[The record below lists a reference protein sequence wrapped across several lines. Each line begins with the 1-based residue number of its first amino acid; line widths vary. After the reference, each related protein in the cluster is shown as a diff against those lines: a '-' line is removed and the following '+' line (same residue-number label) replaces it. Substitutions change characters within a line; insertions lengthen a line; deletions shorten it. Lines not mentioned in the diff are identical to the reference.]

1 MLLRYGDYHRL
12 PHHAVLA
19 FDQLVGEAP
28 RPLVADE
35 DGTVF
40 PSTLLARAR
49 RVEGATL
56 VSTLKILA
64 MLSLTS
70 SGADALRVRPHAC
83 LARDTTPPLRKH
95 VA

>member
-12 PHHAVLA
+12 PLPAVLA
-19 FDQLVGEAP
+19 CDQLVGEAP

-40 PSTLLARAR
+40 PSTLLALAR

-56 VSTLKILA
+56 VSTLKVLA